1 MIDGCQP
8 PPTSRTASPPG
19 RTSSSPSTRP
29 APTRRGARV
38 EEADSPLR
46 TPFQRDRDRIV
57 HSKSF
62 RRLKHKT
69 QVFVAPEGDHYR
81 TRLTH
86 TLEACGIA
94 RTVARALGLNEDLTE
109 AIGLGHDLGHP
120 PFGHAGE
127 DALDAALRERC
138 GSGFRH
144 NEHSLRVVEVLERDG
159 AGPEPDRA
167 GPRRHPQPQRRR
179 PSRRRWRA
187 GSSSWSTASPTST
200 TTSTTP
206 CGPGSCGQED
216 LPAAEIELLGP
227 TGSLRIDT
235 LVRDIVERSDGAG
248 DIVQGEEIGGAMLRL
263 RKFMFDRVYL
273 GPDAQREHE
282 RVERTMRGLF
292 DHYLEHP
299 DELPALGP
307 RGERQPARHRL
318 HRRHDRPLLHRQ
330 VHRADGPRGGPLLV
344 ALISPES
351 LDRVKQAA
359 DIVEV
364 ISAHTDLRRAGARYT
379 GLCPF
384 HDERTP
390 SFSVDA
396 QEKLYHCFGCGVG
409 GDVIKFVEEKD
420 GLGLRRGGGAAGRPL
435 RGRDRA
441 RAGGPAGGGPA
452 PAAPPPRA
460 AAGPRRRL
468 LRQLP
473 LGGAGGG
480 EGARVPGRARARRGG
495 AARASASATRPAP
508 GTRSSSA
515 ASRPAS
521 ASRSCTASAS
531 SSATATAREYDRFRS
546 RIMFPIRDRRGRVL
560 GFGGRAMRSD
570 QGAKYVNT
578 AETDFFHKSQ
588 LLYGVDKAKAAIA
601 KANRAV
607 VVEGYTD
614 VLALHQ
620 AGVEETVAVMG
631 TAITG
636 EQVAT
641 LSGMVEEV
649 VLALD
654 ADSAGQEAMLRAQR
668 VAAGR
673 KMRLRVA
680 TMPAGEDPAEMMAA
694 PGGPERF
701 RALIDA
707 AVELNAFQ
715 VGLVLDRTDVASP
728 VERDRA
734 LDEVAPVLAAMGE
747 TASRDDLVRQVAERL
762 DLEPAMVMGRVV
774 AAQPLSGGA
783 SRSRPARAPAAAAAG
798 AGAAA
803 TPRRRADLAR
813 APRAGAAGD
822 VHRPAGGGQGVPRRA
837 SPTPTSRRPACAPP
851 PGCAST
857 PRTRPP
863 TSPTTPS

>member
-1 MIDGCQP
+1 M
-8 PPTSRTASPPG
+8 
-19 RTSSSPSTRP
+19 
-29 APTRRGARV
+29 
-38 EEADSPLR
+38 
-46 TPFQRDRDRIV
+46 
-57 HSKSF
+57 
-62 RRLKHKT
+62 
-69 QVFVAPEGDHYR
+69 
-81 TRLTH
+81 
-86 TLEACGIA
+86 
-94 RTVARALGLNEDLTE
+94 
-109 AIGLGHDLGHP
+109 
-120 PFGHAGE
+120 
-127 DALDAALRERC
+127 
-138 GSGFRH
+138 
-144 NEHSLRVVEVLERDG
+144 
-159 AGPEPDRA
+159 
-167 GPRRHPQPQRRR
+167 
-179 PSRRRWRA
+179 
-187 GSSSWSTASPTST
+187 
-200 TTSTTP
+200 
-206 CGPGSCGQED
+206 
-216 LPAAEIELLGP
+216 
-227 TGSLRIDT
+227 
-235 LVRDIVERSDGAG
+235 
-248 DIVQGEEIGGAMLRL
+248 
-263 RKFMFDRVYL
+263 
-273 GPDAQREHE
+273 
-282 RVERTMRGLF
+282 
-292 DHYLEHP
+292 
-299 DELPALGP
+299 
-307 RGERQPARHRL
+307 
-318 HRRHDRPLLHRQ
+318 
-330 VHRADGPRGGPLLV
+330 

-420 GLGLRRGGGAAGRPL
+420 GLGFAEAVELLA
-435 RGRDRA
+435 DRYGVEIE
-441 RAGGPAGGGPA
+441 REQED
-452 PAAPPPRA
+452 PRA
-460 AAGPRRRL
+460 EARRQQRRRL
-468 LRQLP
+468 EQLLERVAAYYSSYLWEAPEAEKAREYLAGRGLSEEALRAFGVGYAPSAWDKILVRGQQ
-473 LGGAGGG
+473 AGF
-480 EGARVPGRARARRGG
+480 
-495 AARASASATRPAP
+495 SAKELHGVGLVQRNRD
-508 GTRSSSA
+508 G
-515 ASRPAS
+515 
-521 ASRSCTASAS
+521 
-531 SSATATAREYDRFRS
+531 REYDRFRS

-560 GFGGRAMRSD
+560 GFGGRAMRDD

-588 LLYGVDKAKAAIA
+588 LLYGVDRAKAAIA

-680 TMPAGEDPAEMMAA
+680 KMPAGEDPAEMMAG

-728 VERDRA
+728 VARDRA

-774 AAQPLSGGA
+774 SAQPLTGGSEPEPARGGGSGGA
-783 SRSRPARAPAAAAAG
+783 APAPQPRRSAELTSRERRERALLAMCIALPEEGKEYLGRLTDAHLSMSGRAAVAWLREHPVEPASNLPDDPELTGLVTELVMLAHDEPASRESMELNFLLLDQRRIEHEIAAAG
-798 AGAAA
+798 E
-803 TPRRRADLAR
+803 RDDYERRATLSRERATLVERIAR
-813 APRAGAAGD
+813 TQR
-822 VHRPAGGGQGVPRRA
+822 VE
-837 SPTPTSRRPACAPP
+837 S
-851 PGCAST
+851 
-857 PRTRPP
+857 
-863 TSPTTPS
+863 